1 MCLSGSGTAA
11 QAGAIATR
19 LRRQLRS
26 AASMSASAPDFAD
39 EPRRWRAPRWPG
51 LGAIRGANWRHLE
64 WPQPSV

>member
-11 QAGAIATR
+11 QAGAIAT
-19 LRRQLRS
+19 
-26 AASMSASAPDFAD
+26 AIAPDFAD